1 MEKKYWLAYSGMGWA
16 GSSAGQ
22 QMPEIVYGTE
32 EDANKVAYEG
42 SIQMIQ
48 DHEGMNG
55 VPYFT
60 NSPEDLDEEED
71 AEIEPYENIE
81 NYTDYFVHEITLARL
96 ENEDLEE
103 EFVRRVSEDGY
114 LPDWEK
120 YLEKLGYERE
130 TN

>member
-48 DHEGMNG
+48 DHEGTNG
-55 VPYFT
+55 IPYFT
-60 NSPEDLDEEED
+60 DSPEDFDGED
-71 AEIEPYENIE
+71 VETEPYENIE
-81 NYTDYFVHEITLARL
+81 NHADYFVHEITLARL